1 MCSGFTETTEMLE
14 SFEGRG
20 GQSVVVECAG
30 TESNLASC
38 LRQATSQDTSC
49 HYLLV
54 ECRGSLTPVNP
65 VTPTRPP
72 QTQRVM
78 QTPVIA
84 APNTPVITDP
94 TTDLAVDS
102 EDNSAVFAGVG
113 VMAVVIVAMIFLVA
127 LLIVAL
133 LRKRK
138 NNKNRYMLF
147 HDVHVYK
154 SHFSLLSLPL

>member
-1 MCSGFTETTEMLE
+1 MLE
-14 SFEGRG
+14 SVEGRG
-20 GQSVVVECAG
+20 DQSVVVECAG

-38 LRQATSQDTSC
+38 LRQATLQDTSC

-54 ECRGSLTPVNP
+54 ECRGPVIP
-65 VTPTRPP
+65 MTSALPS

-78 QTPVIA
+78 QTPVTA
-84 APNTPVITDP
+84 ASNTPIITDP
-94 TTDLAVDS
+94 TTDSAADS

-138 NNKNRYMLF
+138 NNKSRYMLAIVCF
-147 HDVHVYK
+147 I
-154 SHFSLLSLPL
+154 